1 MNLSALAGITLTSAA
16 LVLGMSLGGQVER
29 FVDIVSF
36 LIVALTLPY
45 LLMLTHRSDD
55 LKTYGLGG
63 VRQYLLPSSGP
74 HWSPSQH
81 LKAARI
87 ANSAGTQAMM
97 LGAAGTLVG
106 TIQMLQALE
115 DPTKIGPALA
125 LAGLTL
131 LYGLLINTLVCIP
144 IARHHELIAIQA
156 GASPAA
162 VDRDPPLRTILVITA
177 LIGLSVGV
185 CFFVML
191 LAMGVSVPA

>member
-1 MNLSALAGITLTSAA
+1 
-16 LVLGMSLGGQVER
+16 MSMGGQVER

-36 LIVALTLPY
+36 LMVALTLPY
-45 LLMLTHRSDD
+45 LLLLTHRSDE

-63 VRQYLLPSSGP
+63 VRKYLLPSHGP
-74 HWSPSQH
+74 NWSPSQR

-106 TIQMLQALE
+106 TIQMLQSLQ

-125 LAGLTL
+125 VAGLTL
-131 LYGLLINTLVCIP
+131 LYGILINTLVCIP

-156 GASPAA
+156 GASPAD
-162 VDRDPPLRTILVITA
+162 VDRDPPLRSILLITA
-177 LIGLSVGV
+177 LIGLSVGL

-191 LAMGVSVPA
+191 VSITRMA